1 MASLLFFCSIAP
13 LAGHVADR
21 SWKNRFSRRAREFKT
36 LLPHLLSRK
45 KRSIMCLIA
54 NTPLFGEIRFN
65 SKSFL
70 CSLNYIEVSEVTR
83 KKSSFWIPALYG
95 IQDIPNGS
103 IVSDRITTCLQKKKK
118 TKLDWNTCEISL
130 PFTNEGNFRVPLWS
144 IHEKLIGYIW
154 IDPPWSIAP
163 IKGFLAKSLTWP
175 ENYEFKTSSIIL

>member
-1 MASLLFFCSIAP
+1 MAPLLFFCSIAP

-36 LLPHLLSRK
+36 LLPHPLSRK

-83 KKSSFWIPALYG
+83 KKSSFWIPALYE

-103 IVSDRITTCLQKKKK
+103 IVSDRITTCFQKEKKNK
-118 TKLDWNTCEISL
+118 TWLKYMWNKFAIHQRRKFQDTFVKHSWKIDRIYLNRPAMKYNSYRRLPREKSNLARKLRI
-130 PFTNEGNFRVPLWS
+130 
-144 IHEKLIGYIW
+144 
-154 IDPPWSIAP
+154 
-163 IKGFLAKSLTWP
+163 
-175 ENYEFKTSSIIL
+175 

>member
-1 MASLLFFCSIAP
+1 MAPLLSFCSIAP

-36 LLPHLLSRK
+36 LLPHLLSHK

-83 KKSSFWIPALYG
+83 KKSSFSIPALYE

-103 IVSDRITTCLQKKKK
+103 IVSNCITTYFQKKK
-118 TKLDWNTCEISL
+118 TNLDWNTCEISL

-144 IHEKLIGYIW
+144 IHEKLIGYFW

-163 IKGFLAKSLTWP
+163 IKGFIAKSLIRP
-175 ENYEFKTSSIIL
+175 EN

>member
-1 MASLLFFCSIAP
+1 MAPLLFFCSIAP

-83 KKSSFWIPALYG
+83 KKSSFWIPALYE
-95 IQDIPNGS
+95 IQDIPNRFRPYYYLLS
-103 IVSDRITTCLQKKKK
+103 KRKNKTWLKYMWNKFAIHQRRKFQDTFVKHSWKIDRIYLNRPAMKY
-118 TKLDWNTCEISL
+118 NSYRRL
-130 PFTNEGNFRVPLWS
+130 PR
-144 IHEKLIGYIW
+144 EKS
-154 IDPPWSIAP
+154 D
-163 IKGFLAKSLTWP
+163 LARELR
-175 ENYEFKTSSIIL
+175 I